1 MEHGVHLALPSTS
14 CITTSRCSDVTI
26 RAWKY
31 SPSSSVILYNALFC
45 SQVPQLFSYFEIPFT
60 ERQSCSCAMTKLSG
74 LKILQNSASK
84 QLQHYRIVHM
94 ALLDTLL
101 HFSPPLKL
109 MKYVSNQ
116 RRLHNVEVTLSIHIY
131 LGAPSLAIA
140 CASTLQ
146 IRYNGHNSGLKT
158 GSWTKYKIPAGQMQ
172 NSSWTNTKYQ
182 LQGA

>member
-31 SPSSSVILYNALFC
+31 SSSSSSIILYNALFC

-84 QLQHYRIVHM
+84 QLQYHRIVQM

-101 HFSPPLKL
+101 HFSQTNEICIKPEKVTQCRSYIVHPYISRCAISGHRLRINFADQ
-109 MKYVSNQ
+109 VQ
-116 RRLHNVEVTLSIHIY
+116 RT
-131 LGAPSLAIA
+131 
-140 CASTLQ
+140 
-146 IRYNGHNSGLKT
+146 
-158 GSWTKYKIPAGQMQ
+158 
-172 NSSWTNTKYQ
+172 
-182 LQGA
+182 